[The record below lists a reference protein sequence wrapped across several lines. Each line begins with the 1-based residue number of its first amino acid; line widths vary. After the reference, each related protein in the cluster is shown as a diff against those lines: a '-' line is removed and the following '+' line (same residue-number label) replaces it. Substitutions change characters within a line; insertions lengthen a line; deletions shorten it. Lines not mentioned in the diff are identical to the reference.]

1 MLVNKNTLAA
11 FALALLLPNLAA
23 AQAVDDATRRAAR
36 LLGSAGV
43 EAFEAHDYATA
54 SDKLE
59 RAYSALKAPSLG
71 LWSAR
76 ALTKLGKLL
85 EAAERYQEVVRLEI
99 TGGERAVQLQAQ
111 ADAATELEHLSAQVP
126 NLVVTLTGATADTT
140 SVTIDGAPL
149 TTALIGERRP
159 VNPGKHH
166 VTGVSAGKTV
176 EQDVTVADGET
187 KAVELSFTRE
197 ADLPPPLSATTAPG
211 QSDSPSATP
220 GASRRTVAF
229 VVLGVGGAGLVL
241 GGVAGVLAIGK
252 KSDIDKNAN
261 CQNNQCLQSEKD
273 VVGSYRTWRTV
284 SSVGLIGGAVVAAA
298 GVGLLLTAPK
308 QPEQTA
314 LVLGPG
320 SITLSRRF

>member
-1 MLVNKNTLAA
+1 MLANKSTLAA

-23 AQAVDDATRRAAR
+23 AQAVDDGTRRAAR
-36 LLGSAGV
+36 ILGSAGV
-43 EAFEAHDYATA
+43 EAFEAQDYVTA

-59 RAYSALKAPSLG
+59 RAYSTLKAPSLG

-85 EAAERYQEVVRLEI
+85 EASERYQEVVRLEI
-99 TGGERAVQLQAQ
+99 MGGERAVQLQAQ
-111 ADAATELEHLSAQVP
+111 ADAATELERLSTQVP
-126 NLVVTLTGATADTT
+126 NLVVKLAGATADTT
-140 SVTIDGAPL
+140 NVTIDDVPL
-149 TTALIGERRP
+149 ATALIGERRP
-159 VNPGKHH
+159 VNPGKHR
-166 VTGVSAGKTV
+166 VVGVSAGKTV
-176 EQDVTVADGET
+176 KQDVTVAAGET
-187 KAVELSFTRE
+187 KPVELSFTRQ
-197 ADLPPPLSATTAPG
+197 ANVPQPLAVAAAPG
-211 QSDSPSATP
+211 QSESFAATP
-220 GASRRTVAF
+220 GPSRRTGAF

-252 KSDIDKNAN
+252 KSDIDKNSN
-261 CQNNQCLQSEKD
+261 CQNNRCLQSEED

-284 SSVGLIGGAVVAAA
+284 SSAGLIGGAVLAAA

-308 QPEQTA
+308 QPEPTA

>member
-1 MLVNKNTLAA
+1 MLTKKSTLAA

-23 AQAVDDATRRAAR
+23 AQVVDDGTRRAAR
-36 LLGSAGV
+36 ILGSAGV
-43 EAFEAHDYATA
+43 EAFEAQDYATA

-59 RAYSALKAPSLG
+59 RAYSTLKAPSLG

-76 ALTKLGKLL
+76 ALAKLGKLL

-99 TGGERAVQLQAQ
+99 TGGDRAVQLQAQ
-111 ADAATELEHLSAQVP
+111 ADAATELDRLSARVP
-126 NLVVTLTGATADTT
+126 NLVVKLTGATAANT
-140 SVTIDGAPL
+140 SVTIDDAPL
-149 TTALIGERRP
+149 ATALIGERRP

-166 VTGVSAGKTV
+166 IKGVSAGKTV
-176 EQDVTVADGET
+176 EQDVSVAEGET
-187 KAVELSFTRE
+187 KPVELGFTGP
-197 ADLPPPLSATTAPG
+197 ANVTPPPEVAAASG
-211 QSDSPSATP
+211 QSDSPVAAP
-220 GASRRTVAF
+220 GFPRRTVAF

-241 GGVAGVLAIGK
+241 GGVAGVLAVGK
-252 KSDIDKNAN
+252 KSDIDENDN
-261 CQNNQCLQSEKD
+261 CLNNQCLQSEKD

-284 SSVGLIGGAVVAAA
+284 SSVGLIGGAVLASV
-298 GVGLLLTAPK
+298 GVGLLLTSPK